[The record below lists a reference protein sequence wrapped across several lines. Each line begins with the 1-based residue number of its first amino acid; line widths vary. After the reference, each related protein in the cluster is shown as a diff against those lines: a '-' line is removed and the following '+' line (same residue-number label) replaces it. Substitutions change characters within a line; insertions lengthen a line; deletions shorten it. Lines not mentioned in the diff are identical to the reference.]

1 MIELDN
7 KKDKIAVI
15 ASNQNLLDLL
25 EESFLLY
32 GKFSIS
38 IFANNLILD
47 LIKKVDNISVLIIS
61 IDILDDID
69 KKHLNFFR
77 ENEKKSI
84 FLINN
89 KHEKNILLEKQI
101 KPKSIIN
108 IPLSLSNIIP
118 IIDSI
123 IREETNKMND
133 IIIGNFSL
141 DVVGRKISFLSSLL
155 IKKIDFF
162 SFSLKKFKYFLSR
175 LSRISMETSKT
186 LVLSTFF
193 IKSKIELFV
202 KIDIENFPYNKND
215 SSNKSSK
222 FWLFAIIAILSFWL
236 SNPISHYSLAY
247 PYMGRTK

>member
-15 ASNQNLLDLL
+15 SSNQNLLDLL

-47 LIKKVDNISVLIIS
+47 LIKKADNISVLIIS

-89 KHEKNILLEKQI
+89 KNEKNILLEKQI
-101 KPKSIIN
+101 KPKSTIN
-108 IPLSLSNIIP
+108 IPLSLSNIIQA
-118 IIDSI
+118 IESL
-123 IREETNKMND
+123 IRERKNKMSD
-133 IIIGNFSL
+133 IVMGDFSL
-141 DVVGRKISFLSSLL
+141 DAVGKKISFDKVHEKLTEKETEILWKLL
-155 IKKIDFF
+155 NKID
-162 SFSLKKFKYFLSR
+162 SKIPQKELLREIWGYDESIETRTLETHIYRIRKKLNSIGAKNYEIKNIDNSYVLSLKK
-175 LSRISMETSKT
+175 
-186 LVLSTFF
+186 
-193 IKSKIELFV
+193 
-202 KIDIENFPYNKND
+202 
-215 SSNKSSK
+215 SN
-222 FWLFAIIAILSFWL
+222 
-236 SNPISHYSLAY
+236 
-247 PYMGRTK
+247 